1 VQGMSTEEKEEF
13 KDQQINED
21 QNDSNKSEQQQLN
34 NSDNRSSDS

>member
-1 VQGMSTEEKEEF
+1 MSTEEKEEF

>member
-1 VQGMSTEEKEEF
+1 MQGMSTEEKEEF